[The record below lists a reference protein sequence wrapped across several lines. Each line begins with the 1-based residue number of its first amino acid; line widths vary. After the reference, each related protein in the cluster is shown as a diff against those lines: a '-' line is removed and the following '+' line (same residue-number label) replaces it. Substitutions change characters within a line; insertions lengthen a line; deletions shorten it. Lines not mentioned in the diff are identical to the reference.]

1 MSAHAEVMD
10 LVAQMKSAEQPFV
23 LATVVRTV
31 SVTAAKAGAKAII
44 RPDGT
49 IVAGW
54 IGGGCARG
62 AVLKAAREALLDG
75 EPRMVSV
82 QPENLLAE
90 LGVKPGDNREGI
102 RFASN
107 MCPSKGTMDIF
118 VEPVLPHPSL
128 VIFGASPVAM
138 SLAAQARQLGYHVT
152 LAAPAADIAAE
163 PDAHVIVDGFAPRY
177 LNEARRFVVV
187 STQGKGDE
195 AALRAA
201 LAIKAEYHAFV
212 GSRRKMAALREKLV
226 AGGIAR
232 EAIDRVK
239 APAGLDL
246 GAITPE
252 EIAMSILAEIT
263 VERRRGQRAA
273 NPVPANKDSTM
284 QMNDSQRIPAPKEKV
299 WAALNDPEIL
309 KQCIPGCQSLDMSS
323 ADRDDRDR
331 RVQGRAGEGD
341 LRRQGDAVRSRSAE
355 QLSDFGRGLR
365 RRCRLCKRR
374 RAVRLEAEGPDVTV
388 LHYDVDAQIGGK
400 LAQLGSRLIDSTAK
414 KLAGEFFASFGQ
426 VVGGTAAAP
435 AEAAPKGWLGKL
447 TGAV

>member
-1 MSAHAEVMD
+1 MGAHVEVMN
-10 LVAQMKSAEQPFV
+10 LVAEMKAAEQAFV

-54 IGGGCARG
+54 IGGGCAKG
-62 AVLKAAREALLDG
+62 AVLKAAREALADG

-90 LGVKPGDNREGI
+90 LGVKPGETRGGV

-128 VIFGASPVAM
+128 VILGASPVAL
-138 SLAAQARQLGYHVT
+138 SLAAQARTLGYHVT
-152 LAAPAADIAAE
+152 LAVPAADLAAA
-163 PDAHVIVDGFAPRY
+163 PDAHVLVDGFMPRY

-195 AALRAA
+195 AALKSAVAIDAA
-201 LAIKAEYHAFV
+201 YHAFV
-212 GSRRKMAALREKLV
+212 GSRRKMESLRGKLIADGVDAA
-226 AGGIAR
+226 
-232 EAIDRVK
+232 AIDRIK

-263 VERRRGQRAA
+263 RERRRGQRDT
-273 NPVPANKDSTM
+273 N
-284 QMNDSQRIPAPKEKV
+284 SQ
-299 WAALNDPEIL
+299 
-309 KQCIPGCQSLDMSS
+309 
-323 ADRDDRDR
+323 
-331 RVQGRAGEGD
+331 
-341 LRRQGDAVRSRSAE
+341 LRS
-355 QLSDFGRGLR
+355 
-365 RRCRLCKRR
+365 
-374 RAVRLEAEGPDVTV
+374 
-388 LHYDVDAQIGGK
+388 
-400 LAQLGSRLIDSTAK
+400 
-414 KLAGEFFASFGQ
+414 
-426 VVGGTAAAP
+426 
-435 AEAAPKGWLGKL
+435 
-447 TGAV
+447 

>member
-1 MSAHAEVMD
+1 MTAHVEVMD
-10 LVAQMKSAEQPFV
+10 LVAQMKAAEQAFV

-62 AVLKAAREALLDG
+62 AVLKAAREALADG
-75 EPRMVSV
+75 VPRMVSV
-82 QPENLLAE
+82 QPEDMLTE
-90 LGVKPGDNREGI
+90 LGVRPGENRDGV

-107 MCPSKGTMDIF
+107 LCPSKGTMDIF

-138 SLAAQARQLGYHVT
+138 SLAAQARPLGYHVT
-152 LAAPAADIAAE
+152 LAAPTDDLVAV
-163 PDAHVIVDGFAPRY
+163 PDADTLIDGFALGE
-177 LNEARRFVVV
+177 LNQARRFIVV

-201 LAIKAEYHAFV
+201 VATAAEYHAFV

-226 AGGIAR
+226 ANGVAPA
-232 EAIDRVK
+232 AIDGVK

-263 VERRRGQRAA
+263 VERRRGQRATTAIA
-273 NPVPANKDSTM
+273 NS
-284 QMNDSQRIPAPKEKV
+284 
-299 WAALNDPEIL
+299 
-309 KQCIPGCQSLDMSS
+309 
-323 ADRDDRDR
+323 
-331 RVQGRAGEGD
+331 
-341 LRRQGDAVRSRSAE
+341 
-355 QLSDFGRGLR
+355 
-365 RRCRLCKRR
+365 
-374 RAVRLEAEGPDVTV
+374 
-388 LHYDVDAQIGGK
+388 
-400 LAQLGSRLIDSTAK
+400 
-414 KLAGEFFASFGQ
+414 
-426 VVGGTAAAP
+426 
-435 AEAAPKGWLGKL
+435 
-447 TGAV
+447 

>member
-1 MSAHAEVMD
+1 MGAHVEVMD
-10 LVAQMKSAEQPFV
+10 LVAQMKAAEQAFV

-54 IGGGCARG
+54 IGGGCAKG
-62 AVLKAAREALLDG
+62 AVLKAAREALADG

-90 LGVKPGDNREGI
+90 LGVKAGDNRDGI

-118 VEPVLPHPSL
+118 IEPVLPHPSL
-128 VIFGASPVAM
+128 VILGASPVAM

-152 LAAPAADIAAE
+152 VAAPSADLTAA
-163 PDAHVIVDGFAPRY
+163 PDADMLIDSFKLGEMHKAK
-177 LNEARRFVVV
+177 RFVVV

-201 LAIKAEYHAFV
+201 VATDAAYHAFV
-212 GSRRKMAALREKLV
+212 GSRRKMAALRDKL
-226 AGGIAR
+226 IA
-232 EAIDRVK
+232 EGLDAAALDRIK

-263 VERRRGQRAA
+263 LERRRGQRAA
-273 NPVPANKDSTM
+273 
-284 QMNDSQRIPAPKEKV
+284 
-299 WAALNDPEIL
+299 
-309 KQCIPGCQSLDMSS
+309 
-323 ADRDDRDR
+323 
-331 RVQGRAGEGD
+331 
-341 LRRQGDAVRSRSAE
+341 
-355 QLSDFGRGLR
+355 
-365 RRCRLCKRR
+365 
-374 RAVRLEAEGPDVTV
+374 PD
-388 LHYDVDAQIGGK
+388 G
-400 LAQLGSRLIDSTAK
+400 
-414 KLAGEFFASFGQ
+414 F
-426 VVGGTAAAP
+426 
-435 AEAAPKGWLGKL
+435 
-447 TGAV
+447 

>member
-1 MSAHAEVMD
+1 MMGAHVEVMD
-10 LVAQMKSAEQPFV
+10 LVAQMKAAEEAFV

-62 AVLKAAREALLDG
+62 AVLKAAREALADG

-82 QPENLLAE
+82 QPEDMLAE
-90 LGVKPGDNREGI
+90 LGVKPGENREGI

-128 VIFGASPVAM
+128 LIFGASPVAM

-152 LAAPAADIAAE
+152 LAAPAADRAGE
-163 PDAHVIVDGFAPRY
+163 PDAHVIIDGFEPRY
-177 LNEARRFVVV
+177 LNDARRFVVV

-195 AALRAA
+195 IALKQ
-201 LAIKAEYHAFV
+201 AIAVDAEYHAFV
-212 GSRRKMAALREKLV
+212 GSRRKMTALREKLV

-263 VERRRGQRAA
+263 VERRRGQRGA
-273 NPVPANKDSTM
+273 
-284 QMNDSQRIPAPKEKV
+284 
-299 WAALNDPEIL
+299 
-309 KQCIPGCQSLDMSS
+309 QS
-323 ADRDDRDR
+323 
-331 RVQGRAGEGD
+331 V
-341 LRRQGDAVRSRSAE
+341 
-355 QLSDFGRGLR
+355 
-365 RRCRLCKRR
+365 
-374 RAVRLEAEGPDVTV
+374 
-388 LHYDVDAQIGGK
+388 
-400 LAQLGSRLIDSTAK
+400 
-414 KLAGEFFASFGQ
+414 
-426 VVGGTAAAP
+426 
-435 AEAAPKGWLGKL
+435 
-447 TGAV
+447 

>member
-1 MSAHAEVMD
+1 MGAHVEVMD
-10 LVAQMKSAEQPFV
+10 LVAQMKAAEQAFV

-54 IGGGCARG
+54 IGGGCAKG
-62 AVLKAAREALLDG
+62 AVLKVAREALADG

-90 LGVKPGDNREGI
+90 LGVKPGETRGGV

-128 VIFGASPVAM
+128 VILGASPVAL
-138 SLAAQARQLGYHVT
+138 SLAVQARTLGYHVT
-152 LAAPAADIAAE
+152 LAAPAADLVAA
-163 PDAHVIVDGFAPRY
+163 PDAHVVVDGFMPRY

-195 AALRAA
+195 AALKSAIAIDAA
-201 LAIKAEYHAFV
+201 YHAFV
-212 GSRRKMAALREKLV
+212 GSRRKMESLRGKLIADGVDAA
-226 AGGIAR
+226 
-232 EAIDRVK
+232 AIDRIK

-263 VERRRGQRAA
+263 VERRRGQRET
-273 NPVPANKDSTM
+273 N
-284 QMNDSQRIPAPKEKV
+284 
-299 WAALNDPEIL
+299 
-309 KQCIPGCQSLDMSS
+309 
-323 ADRDDRDR
+323 
-331 RVQGRAGEGD
+331 
-341 LRRQGDAVRSRSAE
+341 RS
-355 QLSDFGRGLR
+355 
-365 RRCRLCKRR
+365 
-374 RAVRLEAEGPDVTV
+374 
-388 LHYDVDAQIGGK
+388 
-400 LAQLGSRLIDSTAK
+400 
-414 KLAGEFFASFGQ
+414 
-426 VVGGTAAAP
+426 
-435 AEAAPKGWLGKL
+435 
-447 TGAV
+447 